1 MNVKAEF
8 QTTDMN
14 DPDLLVECH
23 FGQTQAAQDG
33 KEMGRPKPSNIS
45 LRVQN
50 SQDMPYYFAWAK
62 EPNDKRSGHISFK
75 SASGQRISK
84 VNFTDAVCSSI
95 RVHYSANEDNPMYID
110 FTLSIKELILE

>member
-14 DPDLLVECH
+14 EPDSLVECH
-23 FGQTQAAQDG
+23 FGQNQAALDG
-33 KEMGRPKPSNIS
+33 KEIGGSRTDSIL

-50 SQDMPYYFAWAK
+50 TNDMPYYFAWAK
-62 EPNDKRSGHISFK
+62 KPNDKRSGGITFK
-75 SASGQRISK
+75 SANGQKVSK

-95 RVHYSANEDNPMYID
+95 RVHYSANEENPMYID
-110 FTLSIKELILE
+110 FTLSIEELILE